1 VSTPER
7 WKPVPQHLHY
17 EVSSQGRLR
26 NTKTGRVLRPQC
38 NTSGYPSARLGRGTP
53 VRIHRLVAEAFC
65 PRSPGCTIV
74 NHTDG
79 DRANNCAENL
89 EWVSYAGN
97 ANHATYTSHRVRT
110 LTIAQVNRLRELY
123 AQGEHSQEELAD
135 MFGIPRPYVSNI
147 VTGYCWKGLAQVPR
161 IAQPV
166 AREDAAEEWTV
177 CAGFPDYD
185 ISSHGRLLRRDTG
198 RILSPIRLAL
208 GYLQY
213 KPRKDGKTHQEY
225 AHRLVLL
232 TFAGEPPKDMR
243 CPNVNHLNNRRDD
256 NRLCNLEWT
265 AHRHN
270 LRHRYAYPYQAVS
283 GPPVHNNEGGT

>member
-1 VSTPER
+1 MNSVC
-7 WKPVPQHLHY
+7 WKSIPQHPRY
-17 EVSSQGRLR
+17 EVSSRGWLR
-26 NTKTGRVLRPQC
+26 NTKTGRVLRPQL
-38 NTSGYPSARLGRGTP
+38 NMSGYPSTRLGRGNP

-65 PRSPGCTIV
+65 PRAEGCTIV
-74 NHTDG
+74 NHKDG
-79 DRANNCAENL
+79 DRANNCSENL

-97 ANHATYTSHRVRT
+97 AQHALYSSQRVRT

-123 AQGEHSQEELAD
+123 TEGGHSQEELSA
-135 MFGIPRPYVSNI
+135 MFGISRSYVSNI

-161 IAQPV
+161 LSPYTALP
-166 AREDAAEEWTV
+166 DSPEEWRV
-177 CAGFPDYD
+177 CAGYPDYD
-185 ISSHGRLLRRDTG
+185 ASSHGRLRRRDTG
-198 RILSPIRLAL
+198 RILLPVLRSD
-208 GYLQY
+208 GYTQY
-213 KPRKDGKTHQEY
+213 APRKEGKTCPEY
-225 AHRLVLL
+225 AHRLVLR

-283 GPPVHNNEGGT
+283 